1 MSYSVRRE
9 KTPGAS
15 VQFSCPKCRKVSV
28 GNARKFV
35 DTLMLLHLVP
45 VLKLRNTY
53 VVCDTCETKLH
64 TPLELDD
71 LERMQGLQI
80 DEFLSYSP
88 SFVFKFLAVTSLLIC
103 WVPIVGLIVAAI
115 AVFGTRRF
123 KGWPKTVSIVA
134 LVISVVVT
142 TILLVGLAMGWVD

>member
-9 KTPGAS
+9 TIPGAS
-15 VQFSCPKCRKVSV
+15 VLFCCPKCRKVSS
-28 GNARKFV
+28 GDACRFV
-35 DTLMLLHLVP
+35 DTLMLVHLVP
-45 VLKLRNTY
+45 IFKLRNTY
-53 VVCDTCETKLH
+53 VVCRTCGTKLH

-80 DEFLSYSP
+80 DEFLTYSP
-88 SFVFKFLAVTSLLIC
+88 SFVFKFLAVTSLLVC
-103 WVPIVGLIVAAI
+103 WAPIVGLIVAAI

-123 KGWPKTVSIVA
+123 KGWPKNVSMVA